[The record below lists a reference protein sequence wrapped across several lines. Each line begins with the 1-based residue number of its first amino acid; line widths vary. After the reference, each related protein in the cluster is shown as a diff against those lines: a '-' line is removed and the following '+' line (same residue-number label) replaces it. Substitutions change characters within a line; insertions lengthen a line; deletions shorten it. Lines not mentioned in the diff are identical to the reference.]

1 MLVCPLKKNQYRFC
15 IQTAWIG
22 AIKQPPWGSRPGSGS
37 LRPIPCGDP
46 LKSHMSRGHLTARFH
61 FATFTLRWKTPKSH
75 WLSFPDSSLTFIY
88 LFFTQFTISLCAV
101 SFGHPRVLR
110 VMPHL
115 PYTGSDSREVDRER
129 KTKMEGVCPSNQVVF
144 FKKLTK
150 QNAGQCIYFINY
162 SPKNSILKKGCYCQY
177 YPHLIFIIIPTFE
190 QVSSNTKQWKWV
202 QIESSQFAS
211 HCLL

>member
-1 MLVCPLKKNQYRFC
+1 MNRRN
-15 IQTAWIG
+15 QTATTEAPGPGQAVCASSPAVIPWSPTWVEVNLLPDFTS
-22 AIKQPPWGSRPGSGS
+22 PP
-37 LRPIPCGDP
+37 
-46 LKSHMSRGHLTARFH
+46 SHSNE
-61 FATFTLRWKTPKSH
+61 KTPKSH

-162 SPKNSILKKGCYCQY
+162 CPKNSILKKGCYCQY